1 MTYSINNLV
10 ADLRTA
16 RQQEFDEQSMLAA
29 AKLAVDKV
37 MTDGSW
43 IKPEYR
49 TYDEALRYGD
59 VLLHEDD
66 DHSFAVFA
74 IAWAPG
80 ATTPPHDHAPWVV
93 IATAEGEEVNTLW
106 APDSEGGG
114 YERSK
119 IINVPAGEMIGL
131 TGDDIHSV
139 DIPGDTLTLSLH
151 VYGTHPD
158 HTARSQFNPET
169 GDAST
174 YTSDNSVV

>member
-1 MTYSINNLV
+1 MTYGINSLV
-10 ADLRTA
+10 EDLRTA
-16 RQQEFDEQSMLAA
+16 RDQESDEQSMLAA
-29 AKLAVDKV
+29 AKLAVGKV
-37 MTDGSW
+37 MKDGSW

-49 TYDEALRYGD
+49 IYDEELRYGD

-80 ATTPPHDHAPWVV
+80 ATTPPHDHATWVV

-106 APDSEGGG
+106 GQASEGRG
-114 YERSK
+114 YEPAR

-131 TGDDIHSV
+131 TGNDIHSV
-139 DIPGDTLTLSLH
+139 DVPGDALTLSLH

-158 HTARSQFNPET
+158 HTPRSQFNPET
-169 GDAST
+169 GHAST
-174 YTSDNSVV
+174 YTSDNPVA